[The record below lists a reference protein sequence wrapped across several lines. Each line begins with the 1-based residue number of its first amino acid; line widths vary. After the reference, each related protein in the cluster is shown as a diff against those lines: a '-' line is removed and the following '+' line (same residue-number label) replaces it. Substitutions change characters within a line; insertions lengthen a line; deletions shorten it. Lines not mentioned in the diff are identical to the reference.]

1 MCIDYSI
8 KRREEKN
15 NSVYIQRIFG
25 YILGNVGAAIAASP
39 LSPLSPLDIGYST
52 SSIKIIIQ
60 MITDL
65 LCKEPPIHIITLV

>member
-1 MCIDYSI
+1 VCIDYGI

-15 NSVYIQRIFG
+15 DSVYIQRIFG
-25 YILGNVGAAIAASP
+25 YILGYVGAAIAAS
-39 LSPLSPLDIGYST
+39 LLSPLDIGYST
-52 SSIKIIIQ
+52 SSIKIMIQ